1 MKKTLMIFIRTTS
14 QFSFLLII
22 LLAALSIVLF
32 NAPSLAFS
40 LDDLNS
46 MSSQTTVLIAK
57 SLSKGDLENKQEW
70 FPGSGS
76 IVAHIGNT
84 YYAVTNTH
92 VVRQQNKGEL
102 WGVRTAD
109 GEVHKIIDDENSIF
123 RFGKFTG
130 DTDPMPGFD
139 LALVKFTSNIN
150 YPVAVLGDSSKLQ
163 PGNEVFISGWPNP
176 ENLDARRQR
185 QFTGGKIAKIS
196 TSPDLNG
203 GYSLMYSNW
212 TRPGMSGSPVFNI
225 RGEIIGIHGKGRG
238 TANDYCVDKKLS
250 PNNSCGIQQIHLIKL
265 PKVNQMNLAFT
276 PPPVNPAVIMQG
288 RKNKDKADKIEDIY
302 KLFTLGAMRRDAG
315 IGSGGCGSL
324 LLGDRCR

>member
-1 MKKTLMIFIRTTS
+1 MNKTLMIFVGTIYR
-14 QFSFLLII
+14 FPFLLMI
-22 LLAALSIVLF
+22 LVAALAVVLS
-32 NAPSLAFS
+32 NSPTLAFS
-40 LDDLNS
+40 LEDLNS
-46 MSSQTTVLIAK
+46 MSSQMTILIAK
-57 SLSKGDLENKQEW
+57 SLDKGDLENKQEW

-76 IVAHIGNT
+76 IIAHIGNT

-92 VVRQQNKGEL
+92 VVRQQKKGEL

-130 DTDPMPGFD
+130 NTDPIPGFD
-139 LALVKFTSNIN
+139 LALVKFSSNIN

-163 PGNEVFISGWPNP
+163 TGDEVFISGWPNP

-185 QFTGGKIAKIS
+185 QFTGGKVAKIS
-196 TSPDLNG
+196 TSPDSNG

-212 TRPGMSGSPVFNI
+212 TKAGMSGSPVFNV
-225 RGEIIGIHGKGRG
+225 RGELVGIHGRGRG
-238 TANDYCVDKKLS
+238 TANAYCVDKQLNR
-250 PNNSCGIQQIHLIKL
+250 NNSCGIQQIHLINIE
-265 PKVNQMNLAFT
+265 KVNKMNLAFT
-276 PPPVNPAVIMQG
+276 PPPVNPSVIRQG
-288 RKNKDKADKIEDIY
+288 RENKAKADEIEDIY
-302 KLFTLGAMRRDAG
+302 KIFTLGAMRRDAG